1 MELVRGIPITDYCD
15 QCGLTTAARLDLFLA
30 VCRAVQHAH

>member
-15 QCGLTTAARLDLFLA
+15 QSQLAPSERLRLFVS
-30 VCRAVQHAH
+30 VC